1 MRRLYLKHNAM
12 KLNKY
17 NLLKRLFR
25 YFGRCSTSTRLR
37 WGAVVGWLIPRLVRR
52 RAHIVRTN
60 LALCF
65 PEVDQDTRD
74 QWQRRHFRL
83 LGQSLIDRG
92 LLWFGLESTILNT
105 VTLQGLH
112 HIDEALAANKRILL
126 LVPHFISMD
135 AVGTRLSMSVD
146 PLACFFARQSDPD
159 VDKLMYEGRSRF
171 VSCPLMDRKKGM
183 RQLIRALRDG
193 APVFYLP
200 DMDFGRDGS
209 IFAPFFGVQAST
221 LLTTAQIAAHQD
233 AVVIPVIGR
242 LNVDTGHYTAEV
254 MPALEDFPGEDL
266 EAATAR
272 INLLIEDCIR
282 VDPTQYYWVHRRFKT
297 RPEGEARIY

>member
-1 MRRLYLKHNAM
+1 MRRPSLTYNAM

-17 NLLKRLFR
+17 PLLKRLFR
-25 YFGRCSTSTRLR
+25 YFGHCSTATRLR
-37 WGAVVGWLIPRLVRR
+37 WGAALGWLIPRVARR
-52 RAHIVRTN
+52 RAQIVHTN

-74 QWQRRHFRL
+74 RWQQKHFRL

-105 VTLQGLH
+105 VALQGLH
-112 HIDEALAANKRILL
+112 HIEEALAANKRVLL
-126 LVPHFISMD
+126 LVPHFVSMD
-135 AVGTRLSMSVD
+135 AVGTRLSMSID

-159 VDKLMYEGRSRF
+159 VDRLVFEGRSRF
-171 VSCPLMDRKKGM
+171 TSYPLMDRKKGI
-183 RQLIRALRDG
+183 RQLVRALHEG

-200 DMDFGRDGS
+200 DMDFGIAGS
-209 IFAPFFGVQAST
+209 IFTPFFGVPAAT
-221 LLTTAQIAAHQD
+221 LLTTAQIAAKQD

-242 LNVDTGHYTAEV
+242 LNIETGQYTTEV
-254 MPALEDFPGEDL
+254 MPPLEDFPGPDPEI
-266 EAATAR
+266 ATAR
-272 INLLIEDCIR
+272 INSLIEDCIR

-297 RPEGEARIY
+297 RPEGEERIY

>member
-1 MRRLYLKHNAM
+1 M

-17 NLLKRLFR
+17 TLLKQLFH
-25 YFGRCSTSTRLR
+25 YFGRTSVKSRLR
-37 WGAVVGWLIPRLVRR
+37 WGATVGWLIPRLARR
-52 RAHIVRTN
+52 RARIVQTN
-60 LALCF
+60 LELCF

-74 QWQRRHFRL
+74 AWQKRHFRL

-105 VTLQGLH
+105 VELQGLH
-112 HIDEALAANKRILL
+112 HIEEALAEKKRILL

-135 AVGTRLSMSVD
+135 AVGTRLSMSID

-159 VDKLMYEGRSRF
+159 VDRLIYEGRSRF
-171 VSCPLMDRKKGM
+171 ASHPLMDRKKGM
-183 RQLIRALRDG
+183 RQMIRTLRAG
-193 APVFYLP
+193 NPVFYLP
-200 DMDFGRDGS
+200 DMDFGREGS
-209 IFAPFFGVQAST
+209 VFVPFFGVPAAT

-233 AVVIPVIGR
+233 AVIIPVIGR
-242 LNVDTGHYTAEV
+242 LNLDTGRYTTEV
-254 MPALEDFPGEDL
+254 MPALDDFPGEDL

-272 INLLIEDCIR
+272 LNRLIEDCIR

-297 RPEGEARIY
+297 RPEGEPRIY